1 MICQFHNGANGFC
14 KLAAFIQFRY
24 FGIGCAN
31 RNQQGM
37 LHGIVR
43 NHTAKTL
50 HQKAGTATRNID
62 VLTNQV
68 AVDPRNEVAQIEV
81 KVLHAVVEL
90 SRKIV
95 AEPLR
100 IKA

>member
-1 MICQFHNGANGFC
+1 
-14 KLAAFIQFRY
+14 
-24 FGIGCAN
+24 
-31 RNQQGM
+31 M
-37 LHGIVR
+37 LHGVVH
-43 NHTAKTL
+43 NHTTKAF
-50 HQKAGTATRNID
+50 HQKAGAATCNID

-90 SRKIV
+90 SCKIV

-100 IKA
+100 IKARLDYAIG